1 MVDKKFDRPRL
12 VRDEWEN
19 KKDEYEQRL
28 SGLLGA
34 PWTIDINLRQ
44 VYAYAQDG
52 YAKESPGSM
61 IASYVGIASFSF
73 QKVS

>member
-1 MVDKKFDRPRL
+1 MIDKKFDRPRL

-19 KKDEYEQRL
+19 KKAEYEQRL
-28 SGLLGA
+28 SDLLGA
-34 PWTIDINLRQ
+34 PWKIDINLPQ
-44 VYAYAQDG
+44 VCAYAQDG

-61 IASYVGIASFSF
+61 IASYVGYASFSF